1 LDKEKIKMGSIGC
14 IGFIDKL
21 LKKSYLD
28 PLVPLGLCGTV
39 SSLSVGIFA
48 MFSRQRMLSLRM
60 MKSRIIF
67 QGLTVAS
74 VGLGHQKQESRGIY
88 HRFKINSL
96 DKKKILS

>member
-48 MFSRQRMLSLRM
+48 MFFRQRMLSLRM

-96 DKKKILS
+96 DK